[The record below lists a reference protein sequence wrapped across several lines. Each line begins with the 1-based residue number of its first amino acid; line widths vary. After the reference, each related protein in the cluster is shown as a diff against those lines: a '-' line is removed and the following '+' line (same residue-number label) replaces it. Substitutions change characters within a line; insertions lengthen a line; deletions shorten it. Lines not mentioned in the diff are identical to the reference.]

1 MLKSIVMMDLPID
14 DIAPME
20 RWYYEAHSSE
30 ISRRMLRHGPNS
42 SGGSSGEYWTMG
54 ASLIQPCRVSDEGL
68 GFVKLFCAGE

>member
-30 ISRRMLRHGPNS
+30 ISRIASEATS
-42 SGGSSGEYWTMG
+42 SSHIGR
-54 ASLIQPCRVSDEGL
+54 RVSSTTTS
-68 GFVKLFCAGE
+68 